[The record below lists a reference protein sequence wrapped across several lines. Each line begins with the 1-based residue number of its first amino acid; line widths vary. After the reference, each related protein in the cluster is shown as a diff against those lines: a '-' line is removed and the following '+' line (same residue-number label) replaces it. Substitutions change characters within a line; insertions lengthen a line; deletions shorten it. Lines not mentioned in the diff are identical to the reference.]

1 MRFMNM
7 VHVSI
12 VLLGILVLYILD
24 LTICV
29 DAVLPN
35 TAAATYYCYVQM
47 LNRKVSLHTSST
59 D

>member
-35 TAAATYYCYVQM
+35 TATYYCYVQM
-47 LNRKVSLHTSST
+47 LNREVSLHTSST

>member
-1 MRFMNM
+1 MNM

-35 TAAATYYCYVQM
+35 TATYYCYVQM
-47 LNRKVSLHTSST
+47 LNRKISLHTSST

>member
-1 MRFMNM
+1 MNM

-35 TAAATYYCYVQM
+35 TATYYCYVQM
-47 LNRKVSLHTSST
+47 LNREVSLHTSST